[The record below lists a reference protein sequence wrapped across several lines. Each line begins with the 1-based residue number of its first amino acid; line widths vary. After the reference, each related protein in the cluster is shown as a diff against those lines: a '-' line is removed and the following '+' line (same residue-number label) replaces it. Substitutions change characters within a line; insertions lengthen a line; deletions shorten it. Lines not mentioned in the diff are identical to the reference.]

1 MSHPTHLLHI
11 DASVLGEHSVSRQVS
26 AVQDVDMATTLSNLT
41 ATQTQLQAS
50 YRLISGA
57 STLSLVSFLP
67 AAA

>member
-1 MSHPTHLLHI
+1 MTGIQTQANRHRYGPQ
-11 DASVLGEHSVSRQVS
+11 RPKVS

-67 AAA
+67 APT